1 VNKMKQISA
10 IVNAR
15 LSSSRMQSKMIR
27 QFCGTDLLEIAV
39 EKLDKLDYFSHRFLA
54 VAEEE
59 LMEKAKKYK
68 NVEILKRKK
77 ESVAPGP
84 HHPLVTFEHYT
95 RVPTEYFFVINSCS
109 VFLSLDT
116 IKLAYDIFQQTNY
129 KAYISAVETRDWIF
143 NQVGKPLTHT
153 DPDAYQNTSDGKI
166 FFRATHAFYIANRDY
181 FSQNNGKLWNLK
193 INDPYLIQMPMEES
207 LDIDTDFDFEVSQ
220 SLYMDR
226 IRKKDNAIV

>member
-1 VNKMKQISA
+1 MKQISV

-15 LSSSRMQSKMIR
+15 LSSSRMQSKMVR
-27 QFCGTDLLEIAV
+27 PFCGTDLLEIAL

-84 HHPLVTFEHYT
+84 HHPLITFEHYT
-95 RVPTEYFFVINSCS
+95 RVPTEYLFVINSCS
-109 VFLSLDT
+109 VFLTLDT
-116 IKLAYDIFQQTNY
+116 IKSAYDTFQQTNY
-129 KAYISAVETRDWIF
+129 RSYISAVETKDWIF
-143 NQVGKPLTHT
+143 DQDGTPITHT
-153 DPDAYQNTSDGKI
+153 DPDTYQNTSDGKT
-166 FFRATHAFYIANRDY
+166 FFRVTHAFYIANRDY

-193 INDPYLIQMPMEES
+193 INDPFLIQMPIEES

-226 IRKKDNAIV
+226 FCKKR